1 MEMEKMKLIV
11 PALLAVIVISGCGKK
26 MQEQPVAVWVIGEV
40 TLQKSIGSIGSLK
53 VGDKLEAGDEITT
66 SAYSHAAVQ
75 IGNEIMVKIDR
86 NSTLSISRLMAG
98 KEHEVFLKTGKVF
111 SKVKRLRPGVEFRI
125 KTPSITASVRGTSFS
140 VSSAKAVQKVAV
152 AEGLVKVSREKSE
165 AVTEVAKD
173 AQAGTTIVI
182 TETVKEQPISE
193 IEKLEIQ
200 RVSIVPFMKGSEALK
215 GKEYDLM
222 VDKLGEQHDD
232 IDEKIK
238 KADVPKS
245 LTEVKQK
252 YGRVDEITL
261 YNGKVYKGV
270 ILKRGAT
277 YTILTTGGKVY
288 VPKKNVRSTRVVR

>member
-1 MEMEKMKLIV
+1 MKKRKLIL
-11 PALLAVIVISGCGKK
+11 PALLSLLIISGCGKK

-53 VGDKLEAGDEITT
+53 VGDILEAGDEITT
-66 SAYSHAAVQ
+66 SAYSHAALQ
-75 IGNEIMVKIDR
+75 IGDSIMVKIDR
-86 NSTLSISRLMAG
+86 NTTLAVSVLIAG

-111 SKVKRLRPGVEFRI
+111 SKVKKLAPGFEYRV
-125 KTPSITASVRGTSFS
+125 KTPSIIAAVRGTSFS
-140 VSSAKAVQKVAV
+140 VSSGKTVQKVSV
-152 AEGLVKVSREKSE
+152 AEGLVKVSREKSDM
-165 AVTEVAKD
+165 VTKFQKD
-173 AQAGTTIVI
+173 APAGTTLVV
-182 TETVKEQPISE
+182 TDTVKERPISE
-193 IEKLEIQ
+193 TEKFEIQ
-200 RVSIVPFMKGSEALK
+200 KVSIVPYMKGAETFT

-232 IDEKIK
+232 IDKKIK
-238 KADVPKS
+238 NVEVPKS

-270 ILKRGAT
+270 ILKRGVT